1 MKKRL
6 GIFGGTFSPPH
17 IGHVEAAKSFISEL
31 LLDELLIIPTFIP
44 PHKEMHEIDPS
55 HRLNMTSLAFS
66 GIDKAKVS
74 RYELD
79 KKGVSY
85 TFETLEHFS
94 SEDNELF
101 FLCGTDM
108 FLTLT
113 EWKNPERIFELATIA
128 LALRED
134 ADEELLCRVLE
145 AMNRFKN
152 DFSARIYPL
161 EHTPVEISSSELREC
176 IRSGKDASRYLSQKV
191 YAYIKENGLY
201 KDNV

>member
-1 MKKRL
+1 MRKRL

-17 IGHVEAAKSFISEL
+17 LGHVAAARSFISEL

-55 HRLNMTSLAFS
+55 HRLAMTSLAFS

-85 TFETLEHFS
+85 TFETLEHFA
-94 SEDNELF
+94 SEDTDIF

-113 EWKNPERIFELATIA
+113 EWKKPERIFELATIA

-134 ADEELLCRVLE
+134 AHEDLLLRVRE
-145 AMNRFKN
+145 AKERFEK
-152 DFSARIYPL
+152 DFSAKIILL
-161 EHTPVEISSSELREC
+161 ENTPVEVSSSELRTLVNT
-176 IRSGKDASRYLSQKV
+176 GKDASSFLSPEV
-191 YAYIKENGLY
+191 YSYIKENGLY
-201 KDNV
+201 K

>member
-1 MKKRL
+1 MRKRL

-17 IGHVEAAKSFISEL
+17 LGHVAAARSFISEL
-31 LLDELLIIPTFIP
+31 LLDELLVIPTFIP

-55 HRLNMTSLAFS
+55 HRLAMTSLAFS

-85 TFETLEHFS
+85 TFETLEHFA

-113 EWKNPERIFELATIA
+113 EWKNPRRIFELATIA

-134 ADEELLCRVLE
+134 AHEDLLLRVRE
-145 AMNRFKN
+145 AKERFEK
-152 DFSARIYPL
+152 DFSAKIILL
-161 EHTPVEISSSELREC
+161 ENTPVEVSSSELRTLVNT
-176 IRSGKDASRYLSQKV
+176 GKDASSFLSPEV
-191 YAYIKENGLY
+191 YSYIKENGLY
-201 KDNV
+201 K